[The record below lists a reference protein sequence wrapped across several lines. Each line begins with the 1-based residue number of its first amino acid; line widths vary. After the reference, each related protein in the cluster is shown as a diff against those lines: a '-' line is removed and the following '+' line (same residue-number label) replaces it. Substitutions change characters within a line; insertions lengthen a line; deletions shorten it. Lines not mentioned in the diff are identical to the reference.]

1 MAKLSSLSPSTT
13 QRVLLYGPPKT
24 GKTEIA
30 GALSSD
36 FDLLWFDLEAGK
48 DTLFKLPQS
57 QQERINI
64 ISLPDTRGW
73 PIAAETML
81 KVIKGI
87 KVSIC
92 LEHGKVQCLACM
104 KMGRPSEDVCLNEV
118 RAGTIVVID
127 SLTQLSNSFIAHIT
141 KEQDE
146 MYKMQT
152 DDWGNLA
159 KFVDMFLSYVQQLRC
174 HIICITHDTTAELED
189 GKERVVPVMGSRN
202 SSRNVAKY
210 FDHVVYAQVVNGK
223 HEFGSSTLYK
233 NGITTGS
240 RSGAVL
246 EKQGKNPSLLD
257 IMKGNVHTVTN
268 IAPTPGQV
276 AGNSL
281 NSLRLKLGQA
291 NAPKST

>member
-1 MAKLSSLSPSTT
+1 MAKLSTLTPATT

-48 DTLFKLPQS
+48 DTLFKLPS
-57 QQERINI
+57 EQQARIEI

-81 KVIKGI
+81 KVIKGAR
-87 KVSIC
+87 VSIC
-92 LEHGKVQCLACM
+92 EEHGKVSCLNCM
-104 KMGRPSEDVCLNEV
+104 KMGKPQTEVCLNELPKNTV
-118 RAGTIVVID
+118 LVVD
-127 SLTQLSNSFIAHIT
+127 SGTQLTNSFIAHIT
-141 KEQDE
+141 KDQDD

-159 KFVDMFLSYVQQLRC
+159 KFIDMFLSYFQQLKC
-174 HIICITHDTTAELED
+174 HAILITHETTAELED

-210 FDHVVYAQVVNGK
+210 FDHVVYAQVKNGK
-223 HEFGSSTLYK
+223 HNFGSSTLYQ
-233 NGITTGS
+233 NNITTGS

-246 EKQGKNPSLLD
+246 EKAANPSLLD
-257 IMKGNVHTVTN
+257 IMKGNVKLVN
-268 IAPTPGQV
+268 PPSQLPGTT
-276 AGNSL
+276 AALSL
-281 NSLRLKLGQA
+281 NSLRDKLKA
-291 NAPKST
+291 NNGNT

>member
-30 GALSSD
+30 GALSAE

-48 DTLFKLPQS
+48 DTLFKLPKS
-57 QQERINI
+57 QQDRINI
-64 ISLPDTRGW
+64 ISIPDTRGW

-81 KVIKGI
+81 KVIKGA
-87 KVSIC
+87 VCPIC
-92 LEHGKVQCLACM
+92 EEHGKVNCLGCM
-104 KMGRPSEDVCLNEV
+104 KMSKSQETVCLTTLPT
-118 RAGTIVVID
+118 GTIVVID
-127 SLTQLSNSFIAHIT
+127 SGTQLSNSFIAHIT

-159 KFVDMFLSYVQQLRC
+159 KFIDMFLSYLQQLKC
-174 HIICITHDTTAELED
+174 HVILITHETTAELED

-210 FDHVVYAQVVNGK
+210 FDHVVYAQVKNGK
-223 HEFGSSTLYK
+223 HSFGSSTLYQ
-233 NGITTGS
+233 NNITTGS

-246 EKQGKNPSLLD
+246 EKLTNPSLLD
-257 IMKGNVHTVTN
+257 IMKGNVSQV
-268 IAPTPGQV
+268 ISASPTP
-276 AGNSL
+276 ATAAANSL
-281 NSLRLKLGQA
+281 NALKAKLGSKPNVA
-291 NAPKST
+291 T

>member
-24 GKTEIA
+24 GKTQIA

-48 DTLFKLPQS
+48 DTLFKLPKE

-64 ISLPDTRGW
+64 ISIPDTRGW

-81 KVIKGI
+81 KVVKGL
-87 KVSIC
+87 KCSIC
-92 LEHGKVQCLACM
+92 EEHGKVTCLSCMKLSKPQEVVCLAEL
-104 KMGRPSEDVCLNEV
+104 P
-118 RAGTIVVID
+118 AGTIVVID
-127 SLTQLSNSFIAHIT
+127 SGTQLTSSFIAHIT

-152 DDWGNLA
+152 DDWGHVA
-159 KFVDMFLSYVQQLRC
+159 KFVDMFLSYLQQLKC
-174 HIICITHDTTAELED
+174 HIILITHETEAELED
-189 GKERVVPVMGSRN
+189 GKHRVVPVMGSRN

-210 FDHVVYAQVVNGK
+210 FDHVVYSQILNGK

-233 NGITTGS
+233 NNITTGS

-246 EKQGKNPSLLD
+246 EGTGKNPSLLD
-257 IMKGNVHTVTN
+257 IMKGNVQLVN
-268 IAPTPGQV
+268 PPSPTPSQL

-281 NSLRLKLGQA
+281 NSLKARLG
-291 NAPKST
+291 APKTT

>member
-30 GALSSD
+30 GALSAE

-48 DTLFKLPQS
+48 DTLFKLPRA

-64 ISLPDTRGW
+64 ISIPDTRGW

-81 KVIKGI
+81 KVIKGL
-87 KVSIC
+87 SCNIC
-92 LEHGKVQCLACM
+92 EEHGKVNCLGCM
-104 KMGRPSEDVCLNEV
+104 KMSKPIETVCLTTLPT
-118 RAGTIVVID
+118 GTIVVID
-127 SLTQLSNSFIAHIT
+127 SGTQLSNSFIAHIT

-159 KFVDMFLSYVQQLRC
+159 KFIDMFLSYLQQLKC
-174 HIICITHDTTAELED
+174 HVILITHETTAELED

-210 FDHVVYAQVVNGK
+210 FDHVVYAQVKNGK
-223 HEFGSSTLYK
+223 HSFGSSTLYQ
-233 NGITTGS
+233 NNITTGS

-246 EKQGKNPSLLD
+246 EKLTNPSLLD
-257 IMKGNVHTVTN
+257 IMKGNVSQV
-268 IAPTPGQV
+268 ISASPTP
-276 AGNSL
+276 ATAAANSL
-281 NSLRLKLGQA
+281 NALKAKLGSKP
-291 NAPKST
+291 NAAT

>member
-48 DTLFKLPQS
+48 DTLFKLPKE

-64 ISLPDTRGW
+64 ISIPDTRGW

-81 KVIKGI
+81 KVIKGQVC
-87 KVSIC
+87 KIC
-92 LEHGKVQCLACM
+92 EEHGKVNCLPCMKLSKPIEEVCLATL
-104 KMGRPSEDVCLNEV
+104 P
-118 RAGTIVVID
+118 AGTIVVID
-127 SLTQLSNSFIAHIT
+127 SGTQLSNSFIAHIT

-146 MYKMQT
+146 LYKMQT

-159 KFVDMFLSYVQQLRC
+159 KFIDMFLSYLQQLKC
-174 HIICITHDTTAELED
+174 HVILITHETTAELED

-210 FDHVVYAQVVNGK
+210 FDHVVYAQVKNGK
-223 HEFGSSTLYK
+223 HSFGSSTLYQ
-233 NGITTGS
+233 NNITTGS

-246 EKQGKNPSLLD
+246 EKLTNPSLLD
-257 IMKGNVHTVTN
+257 IMKGNVSLVNT
-268 IAPTPGQV
+268 ASPTP
-276 AGNSL
+276 ATAAANSL
-281 NSLRLKLGQA
+281 NALRAKLG
-291 NAPKST
+291 APKP

>member
-1 MAKLSSLSPSTT
+1 MAKLSTLSPSTT

-30 GALSSD
+30 GNLSSD

-48 DTLFKLPQS
+48 DTLFKLPS
-57 QQERINI
+57 EQQERINI
-64 ISLPDTRGW
+64 ISIPDTRGF

-81 KVIKGI
+81 KVIKGL

-92 LEHGKVQCLACM
+92 QEHGKVNCLACG
-104 KMGRPSEDVCLNEV
+104 KMGKPAEEVCLNELPQ
-118 RAGTIVVID
+118 GTILVID

-159 KFVDMFLSYVQQLRC
+159 KFVDMFLSYVQQLKC
-174 HIICITHDTTAELED
+174 HVICITHDTTAELED

-210 FDHVVYAQVVNGK
+210 FDHVVYAQVTNGK

-246 EKQGKNPSLLD
+246 EKAGKNPSLLD
-257 IMKGNVHTVTN
+257 IMKGNVKQIN
-268 IAPTPGQV
+268 PASPTPGTQAV
-276 AGNSL
+276 NSL
-281 NSLRLKLGQA
+281 SALRNKL
-291 NAPKST
+291 NASPQ